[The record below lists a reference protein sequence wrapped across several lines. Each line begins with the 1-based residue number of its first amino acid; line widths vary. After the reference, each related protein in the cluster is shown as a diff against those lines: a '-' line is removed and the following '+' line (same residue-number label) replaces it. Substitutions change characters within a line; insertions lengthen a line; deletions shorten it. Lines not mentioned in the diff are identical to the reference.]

1 MLCQAGRVTFSYLAD
16 FGHVITFECTM
27 HRVSMQNERGAEAPN
42 TKVRRKA
49 MWGLCG
55 ENVYI
60 FFFDFEISEVLAQI
74 GIDKMLIC
82 G

>member
-60 FFFDFEISEVLAQI
+60 FFDFEISEVLAQI

>member
-1 MLCQAGRVTFSYLAD
+1 MPHLQYTSWLGYDMLCQAGRVTFSYLAD

-55 ENVYI
+55 AM
-60 FFFDFEISEVLAQI
+60 DPPST
-74 GIDKMLIC
+74 D
-82 G
+82 